1 MWNDNIEISIITR
14 MSNNNNSFSKM
25 LRGNQNNLRANLTVM
40 GNNQGKGGMSIGMMI
55 ALVIVGLLIV
65 FYAYM
70 TIKGYYSFMN
80 NSPMLI
86 QNTVSGETPS
96 RIDSYRLP
104 APSDGRYGAEY
115 TYSFWV
121 YLKDSNFKGERTTSD
136 SEDENYIDFRH
147 IFHRGSGDVYQTVS
161 EVSSRKNFPLLQSP
175 GVWLYP
181 NENKLNIRLN
191 TYNSD
196 RSTIYESCDVGNIP
210 VNKWVHITLVLMGG
224 SLDVYVNCNLKKRQK
239 LAGVPKLNE
248 GDLYIN
254 NYGGFNGYLSRFR
267 YYNYAIDPFELD
279 LICKMGP
286 SENTPMDDLG
296 AAAGKG
302 QSYLSPNYWFNYNYP
317 VYNLE

>member
-1 MWNDNIEISIITR
+1 MGR
-14 MSNNNNSFSKM
+14 NNGNGNS
-25 LRGNQNNLRANLTVM
+25 
-40 GNNQGKGGMSIGMMI
+40 KGGMGLGMMI
-55 ALVIVGLLIV
+55 ALVIVAVLII

-80 NSPMLI
+80 NSPMLVP
-86 QNTVSGETPS
+86 NTIGGETS
-96 RIDSYRLP
+96 QRIEAYRLP
-104 APSDGRYGAEY
+104 APSDGRYGTEY

-121 YLKDSNFKGERTTSD
+121 YLKDSNFKNDSASSSD
-136 SEDENYIDFRH
+136 SEEINFRH
-147 IFHRGSGDVYQTVS
+147 IFHKGSGDVYQTDDATK
-161 EVSSRKNFPLLQSP
+161 KNFPLLQSP

-191 TYNSD
+191 TFSSD
-196 RSTIYESCDVGNIP
+196 RTTIYESCDVGNIP
-210 VNKWVHITLVLMGG
+210 INKWVHITMVLMGG
-224 SLDVYVNCNLKKRQK
+224 SMDVYVNCNLKKRQK

-254 NYGGFNGYLSRFR
+254 NYGGFNGYLSRLR

-286 SENTPMDDLG
+286 SDNTPMDDLG
-296 AAAGKG
+296 KAAGKG

-317 VYNLE
+317 VYQLE